1 MKAVR
6 QLFHRL
12 TSWTTSAQDEELL
25 RAEIEEHIVMQTA
38 ENVRAGLSPI
48 EARRQALLKF
58 GNVEALKELYRDQR
72 GLPFIETLVGDTRHA
87 LRRMRKAPGFTAAVI
102 VTLALGIGANT
113 AIFAVID
120 SILIRP
126 LAYPQAEAL
135 VGVWHTA
142 PGLPGLP
149 RIGLSPSMYFTYR
162 EENRSF
168 EQFGLWSS
176 GGASVTGVAE
186 PEMPRALFVTYGVLD
201 TLGIK
206 PLLGRGF
213 SQTDDTPG
221 SPETVMLTYG
231 YWQRRFGSDTSI
243 VGRTLTID
251 SKPRTVIGVMPEA
264 FRFQRDPEL
273 ILPQR
278 LERSTQFLGGFGYQG
293 IARLKPGVTIE
304 HANADVARLLGV
316 WLNAWPPNPGI
327 DRAVFQNARVGPTLQ
342 PLKQDVVG
350 DISTALWV
358 VMGTLGLLLLIA
370 CANVANLLLV
380 RAESRQQELAIR
392 AALGAGR
399 GRIAREML
407 VESITLGVLGGTLG
421 LGLAYAALRILVV
434 RGPDTL
440 PRLNEIGI
448 DPLVLSFAF
457 GVSLLSGVLFGVIPI
472 VKYAGPGIAT
482 ALRGIGR
489 TFSHDRERH
498 RARHILV
505 VVQVALALVL
515 LIGSGL
521 MIRTFQHL
529 RSVQPG
535 FTRPEEIQILH
546 SMIPMAI
553 AKEPERVM
561 RMQHEILD
569 KLAAIPGVTSV
580 GFGSRAPLESFLG
593 VAGNP
598 IDAEDKTFAKGRVPP
613 LRQIR
618 RIAPGYF
625 KTMGTRVVAGRDF
638 SWTDLYDGR
647 RVAIVSE
654 NLAREWWGD
663 PGAALGKRI
672 REVGAADPWREI
684 VGVVE
689 NVYDDGV
696 HVKPPE
702 FAYWPA
708 LMDRY
713 IWGDDNGFVVSAGM
727 FAIRSSRTGT
737 EGFLAEA
744 QQAIWSVN
752 GRQPVFLVTTL
763 KALYDQSMARTSFT
777 LVMLA
782 IAGGMG
788 LVLGIVGIY
797 GVIAYV
803 VSQRIRE
810 IGIRTALGAQPAGLL
825 RMFVRH
831 GLRLVGIGA
840 ALGLVA
846 AAGLTRLMSSL
857 LFGVTALDPVT
868 YTSVSAL
875 LIAAGVLAS
884 YLPARRAIAVDP
896 IQALRTD

>member
-1 MKAVR
+1 MKTLKR
-6 QLFHRL
+6 FFRRL
-12 TSWTTSAQDEELL
+12 TSWTTDAQDEELL

-58 GNVEALKELYRDQR
+58 GNVEALKDAYRDQR

-186 PEMPRALFVTYGVLD
+186 PEMPRALFVTHGVLD

-304 HANADVARLLGV
+304 DANADVARLLGV

-407 VESITLGVLGGTLG
+407 VESITLGVLGGALG

-440 PRLNEIGI
+440 PRLHEIGI

-457 GVSLLSGVLFGVIPI
+457 GVSLLSGVLFGLIPI

-521 MIRTFQHL
+521 MIRTFQQL

-535 FTRPEEIQILH
+535 FTHPEEIQILH
-546 SMIPMAI
+546 SMVPAAI

-593 VAGNP
+593 GAGNP
-598 IDAEDKTFAKGRVPP
+598 IDAEDKTYAKGRVPP
-613 LRQIR
+613 IRQIR

-625 KTMGTRVVAGRDF
+625 KTMGTRVIAGRDF
-638 SWTDLYDGR
+638 TWTDLYDKH

-672 REVGAADPWREI
+672 REIGPADPWREI

-702 FAYWPA
+702 LTYWPT

-713 IWGDDNGFVVSAGM
+713 IWGDENGSALVSGM
-727 FAIRSSRTGT
+727 FAIRSNRTGT
-737 EGFLAEA
+737 EGLLPEA

-788 LVLGIVGIY
+788 LLLGIVGIY

-810 IGIRTALGAQPAGLL
+810 IGIRTALGAQPSGLL
-825 RMFVRH
+825 GMFVRQ
-831 GLRLVGIGA
+831 GLWLAGIGA

-857 LFGVTALDPVT
+857 LFGVTALDPAT
-868 YTSVSAL
+868 YTAVSAL
-875 LIAAGVLAS
+875 LIAAAVLAS
-884 YLPARRAIAVDP
+884 YLPARRAIAIDAV
-896 IQALRTD
+896 QALRAE

>member
-1 MKAVR
+1 MKALR
-6 QLFHRL
+6 RLLHRL
-12 TSWTTSAQDEELL
+12 TSWTTSAQDEALL
-25 RAEIEEHIVMQTA
+25 RAEFDEHIAMQTA
-38 ENVRAGLSPI
+38 ENLRAGLSPI
-48 EARRQALLKF
+48 EARRQAMLKF
-58 GNVEALKELYRDQR
+58 GSVEAIKDGYRDQR

-113 AIFAVID
+113 ATFGVVD
-120 SILIRP
+120 SVLIRP

-135 VGVWHTA
+135 VSVSHTVA
-142 PGLPGLP
+142 GLPGLATAP
-149 RIGLSPSMYFTYR
+149 CSPSMYFTYR

-168 EQFGLWSS
+168 EQFGVWSS
-176 GGASVTGVAE
+176 SGASVTGVAE
-186 PEMPRALFVTYGVLD
+186 PELPRALFVTYGVLD
-201 TLGIK
+201 AVGVK
-206 PLLGRGF
+206 PLLGRWF
-213 SQTDDTPG
+213 SPTDDTPG

-231 YWQRRFGSDTSI
+231 YWQRRFGGDTSI

-251 SKPRTVIGVMPEA
+251 SRPRTVIGVMPEA

-278 LERSTQFLGGFGYQG
+278 FERGAQFLANFSYQG

-304 HANADVARLLGV
+304 QANADVSRLLAV

-327 DRAVFQNARVGPTLQ
+327 ARAVFQNARFGPRVR

-350 DISTALWV
+350 DISKALWV

-380 RAESRQQELAIR
+380 RAESRQQEFAIR

-399 GRIAREML
+399 GRIARAML
-407 VESITLGVLGGTLG
+407 VESIALGVLGGALG
-421 LGLAYAALRILVV
+421 LGLAYAALRILVAK
-434 RGPDTL
+434 GHDTL
-440 PRLNEIGI
+440 PRLNEVSI

-457 GVSLLSGVLFGVIPI
+457 GMSFFSGVLFGVIPI
-472 VKYAGPGIAT
+472 AKYAGPRIAT

-498 RARHILV
+498 RARHVLV

-535 FTRPEEIQILH
+535 FTHPEEIQILH
-546 SMIPMAI
+546 SMVPMVI
-553 AKEPERVM
+553 ANEPERVM

-569 KLAAIPGVTSV
+569 TLAAIPGVTSV
-580 GFGSRAPLESFLG
+580 GFASRAPLESFLG
-593 VAGNP
+593 AARNP
-598 IDAEDKTFAKGRVPP
+598 VYAEDKTFAEGQLPP
-613 LRQIR
+613 LREHR
-618 RIAPGYF
+618 MIAPGYF
-625 KTMGTRVVAGRDF
+625 RTMGTRVIAGRDF
-638 SWTDLYDGR
+638 GWADLYETR
-647 RVAIVSE
+647 HVAIVSE
-654 NLAREWWGD
+654 NLAREWWGV

-672 REVGAADPWREI
+672 RESGGAPWREI

-689 NVYDDGV
+689 NVYDEGM

-713 IWGDDNGFVVSAGM
+713 IWGGEKGFAVVAGM
-727 FAIRSSRTGT
+727 FAIRSNRAGT

-763 KALYDQSMARTSFT
+763 KTLYDQSMARTSFT

-810 IGIRTALGAQPAGLL
+810 IGIRTALGANPAGLL
-825 RMFVRH
+825 GMFVRQ
-831 GLRLVGIGA
+831 GLWLAGIGA

-857 LFGVTALDPVT
+857 LFGVSALDPVT
-868 YTSVSAL
+868 YAAVSAL
-875 LIAAGVLAS
+875 LIAAAMLAS

-896 IQALRTD
+896 VQALRAD